1 MIVYEES
8 FYKFLFL
15 FYFSLLSRL
24 YLSSDFVCLIFF
36 YDVFFDF
43 VSVSDV
49 ILWFWLC
56 FFNYDFMLVSA
67 FCFFLFHF
75 VFRLFSGF
83 VCCRI
88 VFFFR
93 TSFFCRRAFS

>member
-1 MIVYEES
+1 MKNRS
-8 FYKFLFL
+8 FTFHCFQDCIFLLIL
-15 FYFSLLSRL
+15 FALLSAI
-24 YLSSDFVCLIFF
+24 FEIFF

-83 VCCRI
+83 VRCRI